1 MGNNNV
7 FIEKSLKR
15 YVKSKKIGY
24 TASLLVGFLITGNI
38 VYAENVYGN
47 KIEIEEKIKANNK
60 RIEEIEKRTVE
71 LLKEGDYYAKTLEN
85 NRQFFFPLN
94 YEHRHS
100 SKEKRTEIAS
110 FEPAK
115 PEMNV
120 PDRVEIPVPG
130 LPSLPEKNEGNAD
143 IDHIHIGDIP
153 EPPIEP
159 PTPEIE
165 ENIKTPHVNKE
176 TITEVNQSV
185 GNIDIDT
192 YIDME
197 GGADTVIDI
206 TEGGFKPNRP
216 EINYAYTPKE
226 PVVPEFSGAKP
237 VEKPEEINL
246 PEIDIVIGSFAQ
258 GSAGIIKNKEYNQAV
273 VENYGNY
280 KVEDG
285 KTLKITFNDNADTKK
300 NEIKYEGLENFGLI
314 TGKGSSVLNNIIL
327 QNFRKDFY
335 GYINDKDWI
344 GKAAAFI
351 SNTAPGKST
360 ISGNYE
366 INYAGTDYN
375 EKVARIFLSVNPAGV
390 GGTYNSEASYD
401 QWGNAN
407 GGSEGNNLSSE
418 EKRKARTIFDGTLTL
433 TNQTENGILLGIDHQ
448 LWDSYVDGGN
458 QDGFGDYNYM
468 KSYSVAEN
476 AGTINLGNE
485 DGNDK
490 NLVGISITQER
501 ETRALQKLNNHVT
514 LNSGEIK
521 INGNNSI
528 GIAYETGVKTNW
540 DKNGSPEVKD
550 NYKEGKIFSDDLY
563 IGNINFGTNSK
574 NSYGIRLKNI
584 EHYDNKNLNLKFTDE
599 HKYDNTRVFGSLED
613 NIGNVKENLEGL
625 SSGKINK
632 ISVNGTNNGGFVV
645 AKSLSANAERY
656 LIKDETGKD
665 INKGDDPNVK
675 NPVPDIKDEDGNIV
689 DYTGI
694 FNDDIKIKDEQG
706 KEIAFKGYE
715 TGKVDPIANIH
726 GLNIEVNGKSNVGFL
741 RYKDYSENNT
751 NDMVITNTSTS
762 AIKDIDFGKNA
773 SGSVLIRS
781 DMYGINV
788 EKDLTIEGDGT
799 KEGSQNKSEEN
810 TEEKQKNIIL
820 QATRSIWDKEN
831 KTTGQPENVK
841 SVGNITNIGNM
852 TSSMSNVVGMMSNDA
867 EKPEN
872 IKFEE
877 VDGLNGYKKEK
888 AEIKNTGDIILTGKN
903 VIGMAVLNDNLGILE
918 NGKVDTTMS
927 GFSKTDEKPENITEI
942 KDYNVSIYNNGTF
955 DIKNSEIL
963 TSGTGSV
970 AVYNIA
976 EKDKSTGKVTISA
989 DKGQKN
995 VIKADHGAVGLYSNG
1010 GSITSTGAFE
1020 LTSESLD
1027 KEGEK
1032 GGIGIYGINGAKIT
1046 IGENSVTTAD
1056 GTDTSS
1062 KENIIKITNG
1072 DAGIASVGTGTEVTL
1087 NNTDL
1092 TYSGKGY
1099 ALYDKEGGKIN
1110 INNSVINLDGRA
1122 TGMKVDFGKGN
1133 NNNITLNNSKINV
1146 KSNDVVVFD
1155 IVSTE
1160 ENKFTSDLSKLEE
1173 NIGIAVGGID
1183 IKDAVT
1189 HDEGIDNYITA
1200 MVDGGNL
1207 TIDQSISQTDAKNTL
1222 GDFYFKRFLGVRLN
1236 TTVKENV
1243 NVAAEITGADADKY
1257 FNGKVTGLEIVS
1269 SKNAKGFD
1277 DTSITLERG
1286 ATVTA
1291 NRLDGTQ
1298 KEGTATVGVFADFAK
1313 VDMKDGSKI
1322 IVEKKSE
1329 TSADDKSYKGAGLF
1343 VVNGSTT
1350 NVGTKYN
1357 SDNVDENAK
1366 IEVYG
1371 DNAIG
1376 VYAKSFRLEDGKIL
1390 DNEYGEQKGQGKIDV
1405 TNNGI
1410 IDVSNGTGTVGIYA
1424 DNNKTGATDNS
1435 NSKVANNGYIK
1446 VGSSNKEKSSVG
1458 IYGNKTSIDNKGIVE
1473 VGNGE
1478 RDGEDG
1484 AKHGGV
1490 GIYAVNDSK
1499 IENMGTI
1506 VLGNYAI
1513 GIVVDATSEIDNNAS
1528 LIFKENSVNA
1538 ERQSK
1543 IGIAYNNINSA
1554 TNEEI
1559 IRQHNIEIN
1568 STDINGL
1575 RAIASNG
1582 GNLQVNS
1589 NITIGDNNNRAII
1602 LTGGTAENNGTITI
1616 KKSKNPSETSSVAM
1630 VAMDKNSTISNN
1642 GTINLNGNS
1651 SIGMFVK
1658 NTDDNSGNKIGT
1670 VGTINLNGTGN
1681 TGIYIKNS
1689 VQDLALKDFVETA
1702 DKKGVVFGANSD
1714 KSTGI
1719 HIHDSDKITV
1729 AEKGEKISQELNNE
1743 NILLKATGNSTVM
1756 NNGILEITSNDTKGK
1771 DVGIALDE
1779 TSNYNGTGE
1788 IHVAGGA
1795 IGLYSKAGE
1804 SKTFESLKLKVD
1816 SRNENA
1822 IGFALRGK
1830 DDKDSNSKISINGT
1844 TEIELSNSAKVEENP
1859 DGLKENKAVGIIAR
1873 DSDLSFGDINLKYN
1887 GSTGIGV
1894 YLKDNAVIE
1903 EGTLNISLA
1912 ENTVHNHTAYS
1923 VGVYVN
1929 SEAGTDKENIFDINM
1944 DINIDKDKAIGI
1956 YNDKGNTDNQDTEN
1970 PKTTP
1975 LKYNG
1980 TINVN
1985 SKDAIG
1991 IYNGENK
1998 SLEFS
2003 GAVNV
2008 TGENVENGA
2017 SVGIYAKGNSNITN
2031 KGTVTVNGARD
2042 VGIYG
2047 NNFIVNNEKD
2057 IIVNGG
2063 TGVYLAGENSVFNG
2077 IKGTISTNFGEVN
2090 GKSETA
2096 VYLKDGAKLGN
2107 GIGNLTLGK
2116 GDVGVYAE
2124 NTTVDGSTFISKES
2138 GKGNFFVSGNDNIG
2152 ENETGAIGLALEDSN
2167 TKNLN
2172 MILGNNS
2179 MGIFGINGKI
2189 SAKNISISSEETDT
2203 ATGIYLENK
2212 KDNFVTQNEIENIE
2226 IKLNGYGIV
2235 MEDSEEGK
2243 GTELKVT
2250 NGNFNVQ
2257 NILSDKNSAA
2267 VVVGKN
2273 NKFISVGDSTKN
2285 DKDNY
2290 RIDNNIG
2297 IYGKENSLIEIIDNS
2312 IGILGKSTGIYSNG
2326 GSVKL
2331 DEKTSIGII
2340 TGKEANGGA
2349 VFVQN
2354 GTIESNAEITG
2365 FSSDFYGL
2373 ALTGNGSII
2382 NGGKIDLSGENDIG
2396 IALFGSPVDEKNTID
2411 NSGNI
2416 LIKGNK
2422 GKKSVGILGRNTD
2435 IENSGNMLIKE
2446 NAVGIY
2452 YDNSQ
2457 SKNSHKVNSTGN
2469 IYVSNENAVGALFK
2483 GKAESI
2489 KIENI
2494 ADNGDENSQK
2504 TIGIYTDN
2512 LNTDSMIVNNIS
2524 LKNNSLGMYM
2534 KNSTATVT
2542 VGNISVLNGEGQTNR
2557 GNNASVGFAVS
2568 GGEVSLNIKDKISAG
2583 KNGTAI
2589 FNDNGK
2595 IEIND
2600 IEKLSVE
2607 AGYGSLIH
2615 SNGGVV
2621 TLKDDVGKE
2630 NYEINVDGHYGFILE
2645 NGGKI
2650 QGDENFLKKNLTIN
2664 VSNNGTGIIFSQTKG
2679 EADKDRPFSD
2689 IGVDKIILNGSG
2701 TDGLYTKGVYYKNLG
2716 EVTEDIEDV
2725 IIEQNGKNTA
2735 GVVFNGTYGILKT
2748 GDIFLGEEA
2757 QDSVAVLVKG
2767 NEDENHV
2774 TTITGNLIVKDGN
2787 KEGAEQK
2794 FGNIGFEAQNSSLST
2809 DGTITVGEGFSFA
2822 NSYPVGVYAVNS
2834 NKDKNYIYT
2843 GNGDLTVGNFATG
2856 VAAKNFNILYNG
2868 NITAGVGAVGIVA
2881 ENDEYISGKHYVT
2894 ALGNIIVGDEKLSD
2908 SDRIKGTGIY
2918 SKNSDI
2924 FVGTKDDHILM
2935 NIKNNKQNIGI
2946 LSTEKGNV
2954 EFNGDVNIV
2963 GSETVE
2969 RGKDSST
2976 GIYKLGSGRVD
2987 IGKGNWTVG
2996 NNSFGIIADSG
3007 TKNQDTLKDG
3017 IILTNESQMTVQ
3029 KGAVGIYSSGNITVA
3044 NKGDMKIN
3052 GGTEKGK
3059 SSVGIYMQNDNTDKA
3074 AGTNTAEITVDGKNA
3089 VGIQAVGNVEFSN
3102 EGTINVL
3109 NDGIGMFAVN
3119 GASVYNSKT
3128 GVINLGDENGIGSAG
3143 AVGMYAKGQGSKI
3156 FNEGIINA
3164 NNGVGMYV
3172 SDGAELYNSGD
3183 INLKNGV
3190 GIKGNGTLVNTGN
3203 INIEAGYTGIDI
3215 DKDGGS
3221 LNSSDDIIKIDS
3233 DAVIIGDR
3241 YTGLG
3246 GTLNS
3251 DFDLNLKN
3259 PTIDI
3264 TAGNGLGFNA
3274 PNISGG
3280 ITAAPNFAGTGNGY
3294 SFDIKDFAGDDVNLE
3309 VNTSPLFD
3317 GKITDGDLSMNK
3329 VDYKDILK
3337 DYQYEEF
3344 YNSLDDTLKTG
3355 VAEDIDAIKNLN
3367 TYLES
3372 FGNSDEF
3379 YEQYDKIMGETR
3391 GSIYSHVQSRMQDIN
3406 RAFDNAFDEMETSY
3420 NLSKNT
3426 DKFSL
3431 IYTNGDYKNGKTQI
3445 PDYDY
3450 RITGL
3455 LYMKEYEG
3463 TESRDKH
3470 GYSYGFTGSRFKFGD
3485 TGSSKEDV
3493 YSVKGGLHNVK
3504 YFDKDLNLLTKLEAG
3519 INYHETDRTLAFGS
3533 YKYENDSDFWSYYI
3547 SFDNKFR
3554 KTLYENY
3561 QNEFGAYLGFETEYG
3576 RFTDIKEDGT
3586 LALKIKGN
3594 DYLSA
3599 KAAAGFNGTAR
3610 KYLGNDWTGKIMGDI
3625 GYSYDFGHN
3634 YGENS
3639 SKLKRTESG
3648 YVSLMSEIE
3657 TKGKVTGKI
3666 GIGAERLNYMGVTL
3680 EAEAA
3685 KDFERD
3691 EEYWRVGLRF
3701 NYKFNSEDAVTTLRN
3716 TFNLFGNHFDF
3727 DKDNLK
3733 RKEQDIIEA
3742 GSKIIDKHNLKGTL
3756 VLEGHTDSYGSVEY
3770 NQGLSER
3777 RAETVKRELSSQITK
3792 SGNIKYKTK
3801 GYSELKPVDTN
3812 KTAEGRANNR
3822 RVEVK
3827 YIPDSKNKTA
3837 E

>member
-47 KIEIEEKIKANNK
+47 KNEIEEKIKANNK

-120 PDRVEIPVPG
+120 PDRVEIPVLG

-176 TITEVNQSV
+176 TIIEVNQSV

-226 PVVPEFSGAKP
+226 PVA
-237 VEKPEEINL
+237 PEEFQIDKIAAPENINL
-246 PEIDIVIGSFAQ
+246 PDIRIASTKFGQGVGGITKNYDPNKPGADNDPDNKRAKNNMVI
-258 GSAGIIKNKEYNQAV
+258 
-273 VENYGNY
+273 ENYGSYNT
-280 KVEDG
+280 KDG
-285 KTLKITFNDNADTKK
+285 ETFTV
-300 NEIKYEGLENFGLI
+300 NFSG
-314 TGKGSSVLNNIIL
+314 NNISYDNTD
-327 QNFRKDFY
+327 NFLVNTIDSKELTNKDFRTEY
-335 GYINDKDWI
+335 YSKSNNPY
-344 GKAAAFI
+344 ASQMATFI
-351 SNTAPGKST
+351 SHTMPKDFKVD
-360 ISGNYE
+360 GNYN
-366 INYAGTDYN
+366 INYNKGIAEYDTA
-375 EKVARIFLSVNPAGV
+375 KIFLSVNMAGI
-390 GGTYNSEASYD
+390 GLKDDRQGYNYMGNETGRATDKVEFKGFSERYGVLA
-401 QWGNAN
+401 
-407 GGSEGNNLSSE
+407 E
-418 EKRKARTIFDGTLTL
+418 FDGNLNL
-433 TNQTENGILLGIDHQ
+433 TNKTSNGTLIAIDHQ
-448 LWDSYVDGGN
+448 LVDDVIYTKDSTADHTPK
-458 QDGFGDYNYM
+458 DYEYENYLGTFSIL
-468 KSYSVAEN
+468 KN
-476 AGTINLGNE
+476 NGTINLGAKDGE
-485 DGNDK
+485 DN
-490 NLVGISITQER
+490 NLVGITIETESEIVGQGKPDQPR
-501 ETRALQKLNNHVT
+501 EQTDFKGLQKKYNHVT
-514 LNSGEIK
+514 LNTNTIN
-521 INGNNSI
+521 INGSNSI
-528 GIAYETGVKTNW
+528 GVSYELGEQL
-540 DKNGSPEVKD
+540 S
-550 NYKEGKIFSDDLY
+550 SDLY
-563 IGNINFGTNSK
+563 AGNISLNENSS
-574 NSYGIRLKNI
+574 NSYGIRMKDIYKNNNRDNDI
-584 EHYDNKNLNLKFTDE
+584 DTVLERTKHNVNYYDAARIFGSASANANLNSEIAEIVASRIKAEEKEKNTTYDEAKIKELTELYTKELNDKFA
-599 HKYDNTRVFGSLED
+599 DNTSVAKKIT
-613 NIGNVKENLEGL
+613 IG
-625 SSGKINK
+625 GK
-632 ISVNGTNNGGFVV
+632 NNGGVV
-645 AKSLSANAERY
+645 IGQSLSAHAERY
-656 LIKDETGKD
+656 LKKGEKPDYEYASKKDYTLSNDVSDEQKEANRVNDYIGDFVGDIKVKDEH
-665 INKGDDPNVK
+665 
-675 NPVPDIKDEDGNIV
+675 GNEV
-689 DYTGI
+689 
-694 FNDDIKIKDEQG
+694 
-706 KEIAFKGYE
+706 AFEGFE
-715 TGKVDPIANIH
+715 AGKVNPIANIH
-726 GLNIEVNGKSNVGFL
+726 GLNIEVDGTSSVGFL
-741 RYKDYSENNT
+741 RYKDYSKHNT
-751 NDMVITNTSTS
+751 NDMIITDTSTS
-762 AIKDIDFGKNA
+762 AIKEIDFGKNA

-781 DMYGINV
+781 DMYGINL
-788 EKDLTIEGDGT
+788 EKDLDIKGNGTEGED
-799 KEGSQNKSEEN
+799 KNNSSQNSG
-810 TEEKQKNIIL
+810 EKQKNVIL
-820 QATRSIWDKEN
+820 QATKSTWVKDNILKFWDINDPKDKEELDKVPDKNNIIKDYIKKEVTSIGHVINNAKVSSTMDNIIGMMASVSKN
-831 KTTGQPENVK
+831 KNDENSESEKLEKEFLNGYHGYDNKEKAVIINNK
-841 SVGNITNIGNM
+841 EISLSGK
-852 TSSMSNVVGMMSNDA
+852 NVVGM
-867 EKPEN
+867 
-872 IKFEE
+872 
-877 VDGLNGYKKEK
+877 
-888 AEIKNTGDIILTGKN
+888 
-903 VIGMAVLNDNLGILE
+903 AVLDDSLGILQ
-918 NGKVDTTMS
+918 NGKVDTTMAEHKNPAPA
-927 GFSKTDEKPENITEI
+927 KTETEIPENLTAE
-942 KDYNVSIYNNGTF
+942 DYNVSIYNNGTF

-1010 GSITSTGAFE
+1010 GSITSMGAFE

-1027 KEGEK
+1027 KDGEK

-1160 ENKFTSDLSKLEE
+1160 ENKFTSDLTKLEE

-1207 TIDQSISQTDAKNTL
+1207 TIDQSISQIDTKNTL

-1291 NRLDGTQ
+1291 NRFDGTQ

-1329 TSADDKSYKGAGLF
+1329 TSADDKSYKGVGLF
-1343 VVNGSTT
+1343 AVNGSTT

-1357 SDNVDENAK
+1357 SDKADENAK

-1424 DNNKTGATDNS
+1424 DNNKTGTTDNS
-1435 NSKVANNGYIK
+1435 NSTVSNNGYIK

-1458 IYGNKTSIDNKGIVE
+1458 IYGNKTIINNKGIVE

-1490 GIYAVNDSK
+1490 GIYAVNGSK
-1499 IENMGTI
+1499 IEDMGTI
-1506 VLGNYAI
+1506 VLGNYAT
-1513 GIVVDATSEIDNNAS
+1513 GIVVDATSEINNDAS

-1543 IGIAYNNINSA
+1543 IGIAYNNVNSA

-1559 IRQHNIEIN
+1559 TRQHNVEIN
-1568 STDINGL
+1568 SIDINGL

-1582 GNLQVNS
+1582 GKLQVNS
-1589 NITIGDNNNRAII
+1589 NITIGDNNNRAVI

-1616 KKSKNPSETSSVAM
+1616 EKSKNPSETSSVAM

-1985 SKDAIG
+1985 SKDTIG

-2179 MGIFGINGKI
+2179 MGIFGINGEI
-2189 SAKNISISSEETDT
+2189 SAENISISSEGTDT

-2212 KDNFVTQNEIENIE
+2212 KDNSVTQNEIENIE

-2290 RIDNNIG
+2290 HIDNNIG

-2354 GTIESNAEITG
+2354 GTIESNAEIIG
-2365 FSSDFYGL
+2365 LSSDFYGL

-2396 IALFGSPVDEKNTID
+2396 IALFGNPVDEKNTID

-2435 IENSGNMLIKE
+2435 IENRGDILIKE

-2457 SKNSHKVNSTGN
+2457 SKNSHNVNSTGN
-2469 IYVSNENAVGALFK
+2469 IYVSNENAVGAVFK
-2483 GKAESI
+2483 GKTESI
-2489 KIENI
+2489 KIKNI
-2494 ADNGDENSQK
+2494 ADNGNENSQK

-2557 GNNASVGFAVS
+2557 ENNASVGFAVS

-2650 QGDENFLKKNLTIN
+2650 QGDENFQKKELTLN
-2664 VSNNGTGIIFSQTKG
+2664 VKNNGTGIIFSQTKG
-2679 EADKDRPFSD
+2679 EADKDRPF
-2689 IGVDKIILNGSG
+2689 
-2701 TDGLYTKGVYYKNLG
+2701 
-2716 EVTEDIEDV
+2716 
-2725 IIEQNGKNTA
+2725 
-2735 GVVFNGTYGILKT
+2735 
-2748 GDIFLGEEA
+2748 
-2757 QDSVAVLVKG
+2757 
-2767 NEDENHV
+2767 
-2774 TTITGNLIVKDGN
+2774 LI
-2787 KEGAEQK
+2787 
-2794 FGNIGFEAQNSSLST
+2794 
-2809 DGTITVGEGFSFA
+2809 
-2822 NSYPVGVYAVNS
+2822 
-2834 NKDKNYIYT
+2834 
-2843 GNGDLTVGNFATG
+2843 
-2856 VAAKNFNILYNG
+2856 
-2868 NITAGVGAVGIVA
+2868 
-2881 ENDEYISGKHYVT
+2881 
-2894 ALGNIIVGDEKLSD
+2894 
-2908 SDRIKGTGIY
+2908 
-2918 SKNSDI
+2918 
-2924 FVGTKDDHILM
+2924 
-2935 NIKNNKQNIGI
+2935 
-2946 LSTEKGNV
+2946 
-2954 EFNGDVNIV
+2954 
-2963 GSETVE
+2963 
-2969 RGKDSST
+2969 
-2976 GIYKLGSGRVD
+2976 
-2987 IGKGNWTVG
+2987 
-2996 NNSFGIIADSG
+2996 
-3007 TKNQDTLKDG
+3007 
-3017 IILTNESQMTVQ
+3017 
-3029 KGAVGIYSSGNITVA
+3029 
-3044 NKGDMKIN
+3044 
-3052 GGTEKGK
+3052 
-3059 SSVGIYMQNDNTDKA
+3059 
-3074 AGTNTAEITVDGKNA
+3074 
-3089 VGIQAVGNVEFSN
+3089 
-3102 EGTINVL
+3102 
-3109 NDGIGMFAVN
+3109 
-3119 GASVYNSKT
+3119 
-3128 GVINLGDENGIGSAG
+3128 
-3143 AVGMYAKGQGSKI
+3143 
-3156 FNEGIINA
+3156 
-3164 NNGVGMYV
+3164 
-3172 SDGAELYNSGD
+3172 
-3183 INLKNGV
+3183 
-3190 GIKGNGTLVNTGN
+3190 
-3203 INIEAGYTGIDI
+3203 
-3215 DKDGGS
+3215 
-3221 LNSSDDIIKIDS
+3221 
-3233 DAVIIGDR
+3233 
-3241 YTGLG
+3241 
-3246 GTLNS
+3246 
-3251 DFDLNLKN
+3251 
-3259 PTIDI
+3259 
-3264 TAGNGLGFNA
+3264 
-3274 PNISGG
+3274 
-3280 ITAAPNFAGTGNGY
+3280 
-3294 SFDIKDFAGDDVNLE
+3294 
-3309 VNTSPLFD
+3309 
-3317 GKITDGDLSMNK
+3317 
-3329 VDYKDILK
+3329 
-3337 DYQYEEF
+3337 
-3344 YNSLDDTLKTG
+3344 
-3355 VAEDIDAIKNLN
+3355 
-3367 TYLES
+3367 
-3372 FGNSDEF
+3372 
-3379 YEQYDKIMGETR
+3379 
-3391 GSIYSHVQSRMQDIN
+3391 
-3406 RAFDNAFDEMETSY
+3406 
-3420 NLSKNT
+3420 
-3426 DKFSL
+3426 
-3431 IYTNGDYKNGKTQI
+3431 
-3445 PDYDY
+3445 
-3450 RITGL
+3450 
-3455 LYMKEYEG
+3455 
-3463 TESRDKH
+3463 
-3470 GYSYGFTGSRFKFGD
+3470 
-3485 TGSSKEDV
+3485 
-3493 YSVKGGLHNVK
+3493 
-3504 YFDKDLNLLTKLEAG
+3504 
-3519 INYHETDRTLAFGS
+3519 
-3533 YKYENDSDFWSYYI
+3533 
-3547 SFDNKFR
+3547 
-3554 KTLYENY
+3554 
-3561 QNEFGAYLGFETEYG
+3561 
-3576 RFTDIKEDGT
+3576 
-3586 LALKIKGN
+3586 
-3594 DYLSA
+3594 
-3599 KAAAGFNGTAR
+3599 
-3610 KYLGNDWTGKIMGDI
+3610 
-3625 GYSYDFGHN
+3625 
-3634 YGENS
+3634 
-3639 SKLKRTESG
+3639 
-3648 YVSLMSEIE
+3648 
-3657 TKGKVTGKI
+3657 
-3666 GIGAERLNYMGVTL
+3666 
-3680 EAEAA
+3680 
-3685 KDFERD
+3685 
-3691 EEYWRVGLRF
+3691 
-3701 NYKFNSEDAVTTLRN
+3701 
-3716 TFNLFGNHFDF
+3716 
-3727 DKDNLK
+3727 
-3733 RKEQDIIEA
+3733 
-3742 GSKIIDKHNLKGTL
+3742 
-3756 VLEGHTDSYGSVEY
+3756 
-3770 NQGLSER
+3770 
-3777 RAETVKRELSSQITK
+3777 
-3792 SGNIKYKTK
+3792 
-3801 GYSELKPVDTN
+3801 
-3812 KTAEGRANNR
+3812 
-3822 RVEVK
+3822 
-3827 YIPDSKNKTA
+3827 
-3837 E
+3837 